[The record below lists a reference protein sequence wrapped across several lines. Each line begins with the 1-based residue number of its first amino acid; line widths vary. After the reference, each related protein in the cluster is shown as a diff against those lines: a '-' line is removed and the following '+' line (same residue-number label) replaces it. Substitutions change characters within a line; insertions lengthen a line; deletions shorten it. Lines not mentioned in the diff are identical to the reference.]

1 MVNDIYTVR
10 RGKPGEGVLMAD
22 FETDYDRNGRYA
34 GDREARTGIGEPD
47 ELKGPTIEAAFT
59 GSGGFDAN
67 PTADR
72 WGSWVSAYWPLHA
85 ADGRVEA
92 VLGVDYAAADWAHEI
107 NRARRG
113 ATVITAV
120 LLLMLFAAT
129 VLITSRRAE
138 LAARCGQERESA
150 QKRIPCLHEP

>member
-1 MVNDIYTVR
+1 
-10 RGKPGEGVLMAD
+10 MAD

-34 GDREARTGIGEPD
+34 GDREARTAIGEPY
-47 ELKGPTIEAAFT
+47 ELKGPTIEAAFA

-113 ATVITAV
+113 AMVISDSPHHLPARRT
-120 LLLMLFAAT
+120 
-129 VLITSRRAE
+129 RRAMRPR
-138 LAARCGQERESA
+138 ARVGSKA
-150 QKRIPCLHEP
+150 NSLPA